1 MLLPEVFFFLH
12 WVFMFYFEREGG
24 EGRKTRGMLT
34 LLLTFL
40 KLTFWN
46 SVYENLELAFKQFQ
60 VSTFLTISTV

>member
-1 MLLPEVFFFLH
+1 
-12 WVFMFYFEREGG
+12 MFYFEREGG

>member
-1 MLLPEVFFFLH
+1 MYVCTICVRERAG
-12 WVFMFYFEREGG
+12 EREGG

-34 LLLTFL
+34 LLLTLL